1 MSDDDLYKKLTAPFE
16 GYYTA
21 EGVFGPFLSG
31 EQVASRLNHVLG
43 VGQWSFN
50 VIQYALVP
58 EADEIVA
65 LGELRAIIDGEWVS
79 RQQFG
84 GQKIKRVK
92 ATGMPSNL
100 ADDHKGAATDALKK
114 CASLLGVGL
123 YLMVS
128 SATWHQGVPPQTQAN
143 EDKRTARP
151 AASRANGSP
160 SRQAAAPDGQAARQ
174 TAPAQA
180 PVSTAT
186 TAARPVKCMNCQNEL
201 GPVEFPP
208 KDGKPGETW
217 TVQQLRAHGEKR
229 FSSTLCFPCFKQGVE
244 YERNTGKRATG

>member
-1 MSDDDLYKKLTAPFE
+1 MADELYEKLTAPFE

-43 VGQWSFN
+43 VGNWSFS
-50 VIQYALVP
+50 VLDFKI
-58 EADEIVA
+58 EHEDEVVA
-65 LGELRAIIDGEWVS
+65 LGELKAYVS
-79 RQQFG
+79 GQWLHRQQFG

-128 SATWHQGVPPQTQAN
+128 SATWHQGVPPTAQAN
-143 EDKRTARP
+143 EDKRTGR
-151 AASRANGSP
+151 S
-160 SRQAAAPDGQAARQ
+160 AAPRPTAAPRGPGAA
-174 TAPAQA
+174 TNGTGGALVAPAEPSDNTA
-180 PVSTAT
+180 PVSN
-186 TAARPVKCMNCQNEL
+186 VKCMQCERPLQE
-201 GPVEFPP
+201 VSFPP
-208 KDGKPGETW
+208 KEGKPGETW
-217 TVQQLRAHGEKR
+217 TISKLRTQSVRR
-229 FSSTLCFPCFKQGVE
+229 FASVLCFPCFREGVE
-244 YERNTGKRATG
+244 YERKMGKATAG